1 METNKLSDAARAR
14 MYLLAKNG
22 YDVDKA
28 KRCWN
33 FVNDSKEAPAS
44 NRLGDGIY
52 LIGSDGAAVLFEG
65 KLTEAP
71 QSTEYIG
78 IVQGDRSVAVALTDI
93 AGGDDVTLT
102 DSDDVTLTDSDDK
115 TGDSQYYIKDYEE
128 AVQDY
133 DGETNTQH
141 LRKIGLNPQIKL
153 KDGEYIPSLGEL
165 YIICLN
171 QYAIN
176 EALKFVGGQP
186 LAKDWY
192 WSSTEYSATNAWGLN
207 LYDGYAGNL
216 TKATFKG
223 RVRPVSAFLR

>member
-33 FVNDSKEAPAS
+33 FVNDSKAPAS

-71 QSTEYIG
+71 QNTEYIG
-78 IVQGDRSVAVALTDI
+78 IVQGDHSVAVALTDI

-102 DSDDVTLTDSDDK
+102 GSDDK
-115 TGDSQYYIKDYEE
+115 TGDSQYYIEDYEE

-153 KDGEYIPSLGEL
+153 KDGDYIPSLVEL

-176 EALKFVGGQP
+176 EALKFVGGQQ

-192 WSSTEYSATNAWGLN
+192 WSSTEYSATYAWLLGLN
-207 LYDGYAGNL
+207 DGLAGYT
-216 TKATFKG
+216 TKASSKF
-223 RVRPVSAFLR
+223 RVRAVSAFLR

>member
-65 KLTEAP
+65 KLTKAP

-102 DSDDVTLTDSDDK
+102 DSDDK
-115 TGDSQYYIKDYEE
+115 TGDSQYYIGNYEE

-141 LRKIGLNPQIKL
+141 LRKIGLNPRIKL
-153 KDGEYIPSLGEL
+153 KDCEYIPSLGEL

-176 EALKFVGGQP
+176 EALKFVGGRP

-192 WSSTEYSATNAWGLN
+192 WSSTEYSATNAWFLDLN
-207 LYDGYAGNL
+207 NGYAGGN
-216 TKATFKG
+216 TKATYKL
-223 RVRPVSAFLR
+223 RVRAVSAFLR

>member
-22 YDVDKA
+22 CDVDKA

-33 FVNDSKEAPAS
+33 FVNDSKETPAS

-71 QSTEYIG
+71 QNTEYIG
-78 IVQGDRSVAVALTDI
+78 IVQGDHSVAVALTDI

-102 DSDDVTLTDSDDK
+102 GSDEK
-115 TGDSQYYIKDYEE
+115 TGDSQYYIEDYEE
-128 AVQDY
+128 AVLDY

-192 WSSTEYSATNAWGLN
+192 WSSTEYSATNAWHLGLN
-207 LYDGYAGNL
+207 DGYANFSA
-216 TKATFKG
+216 KATYKY

>member
-65 KLTEAP
+65 KLTKAP
-71 QSTEYIG
+71 QNTEYIG

-102 DSDDVTLTDSDDK
+102 DSDDK
-115 TGDSQYYIKDYEE
+115 TGDSQYYIEDYEE

-176 EALKFVGGQP
+176 EASHLLKIGTGAAP
-186 LAKDWY
+186 STARPTRGIWTSTTATRTTTASLRLRA
-192 WSSTEYSATNAWGLN
+192 STELGQFQHFY
-207 LYDGYAGNL
+207 
-216 TKATFKG
+216 
-223 RVRPVSAFLR
+223 VSS

>member
-28 KRCWN
+28 KKCWN
-33 FVNDSKEAPAS
+33 YVNDNKEAPAS

-65 KLTEAP
+65 KLTKAP
-71 QSTEYIG
+71 QNTEYIG

-102 DSDDVTLTDSDDK
+102 DSDDK
-115 TGDSQYYIKDYEE
+115 TGDSQYYIEGYEE

-192 WSSTEYSATNAWGLN
+192 WSSTESSAPYAWFLGLN
-207 LYDGYAGNL
+207 NGGAGSGTKAAGN
-216 TKATFKG
+216 F

>member
-14 MYLLAKNG
+14 MCLLAKNG

-65 KLTEAP
+65 KLSEAP
-71 QSTEYIG
+71 QNTEYIG

-102 DSDDVTLTDSDDK
+102 DSDDK
-115 TGDSQYYIKDYEE
+115 TGDSQYYIGNYEE

-133 DGETNTQH
+133 DGEINTQH

-192 WSSTEYSATNAWGLN
+192 WSSTEHSASYAWLLDLSDGL
-207 LYDGYAGNL
+207 AGGNP
-216 TKATFKG
+216 KATFKS
-223 RVRPVSAFLR
+223 RVRAVSAFLR

>member
-44 NRLGDGIY
+44 NRLGGGIY

-65 KLTEAP
+65 KLTKAP
-71 QSTEYIG
+71 QNTEYIG
-78 IVQGDRSVAVALTDI
+78 IVQGDHSVAVALTDI
-93 AGGDDVTLT
+93 AGGNE
-102 DSDDVTLTDSDDK
+102 VTLTDSDDK
-115 TGDSQYYIKDYEE
+115 TRDRQYHIEDYEE

-141 LRKIGLNPQIKL
+141 LCKIGLNPQIKL

-165 YIICLN
+165 YIICIN

-176 EALKFVGGQP
+176 EALKFAGGQP
-186 LAKDWY
+186 LAKSWY
-192 WSSTEYSATNAWGLN
+192 WSSTEYNAAYAWYLD
-207 LYDGYAGNL
+207 LYDGYAYNGG
-216 TKATFKG
+216 TKATYKN
-223 RVRPVSAFLR
+223 RVRPVLAFLR

>member
-1 METNKLSDAARAR
+1 METNKLSDAARVR

-65 KLTEAP
+65 KLTKAP
-71 QSTEYIG
+71 QNTEYIG

-102 DSDDVTLTDSDDK
+102 DSDDK
-115 TGDSQYYIKDYEE
+115 TGDSQYYIKNYEE
-128 AVQDY
+128 AGQDY

-165 YIICLN
+165 YIVCLN

-192 WSSTEYSATNAWGLN
+192 WSSTEYSATSAWGLG
-207 LYDGYAGNL
+207 LCDGLAIGY
-216 TKATFKG
+216 TKSTNKF

>member
-1 METNKLSDAARAR
+1 METNKLSDVARAR

-22 YDVDKA
+22 YDGDKA

-33 FVNDSKEAPAS
+33 FVNDSKEEPAS

-52 LIGSDGAAVLFEG
+52 LIGSDGTAVLFEG

-78 IVQGDRSVAVALTDI
+78 IVQGDRSVAVALTDM
-93 AGGDDVTLT
+93 AGGG
-102 DSDDVTLTDSDDK
+102 DVTLTDSDDK
-115 TGDSQYYIKDYEE
+115 TGDSQYYIEDYEE

-192 WSSTEYSATNAWGLN
+192 WSSTEYSALYAWDLN
-207 LYDGYAGNL
+207 LYNGIANNY
-216 TKATFKG
+216 TKATSKS
-223 RVRPVSAFLR
+223 RVRAVSAFLR

>member
-71 QSTEYIG
+71 QNTEYIG

-102 DSDDVTLTDSDDK
+102 DSDDK
-115 TGDSQYYIKDYEE
+115 TGDSQYYIGNYEE

-165 YIICLN
+165 CIICLN

-192 WSSTEYSATNAWGLN
+192 WSSTEYSAANAWYLGL
-207 LYDGYAGNL
+207 GNGGAASTL
-216 TKATFKG
+216 RRRTRAELGPFQHFY
-223 RVRPVSAFLR
+223 VSS

>member
-1 METNKLSDAARAR
+1 METNKLSDAYRVR

-33 FVNDSKEAPAS
+33 FVNDSKEEPAS

-52 LIGSDGAAVLFEG
+52 LIGRDSTAVLFEG

-78 IVQGDRSVAVALTDI
+78 IVQGDCSVAVALTDM
-93 AGGDDVTLT
+93 AGG
-102 DSDDVTLTDSDDK
+102 DDVTLTDSDDK
-115 TGDSQYYIKDYEE
+115 TGDSHYYIGNYEE

-133 DGETNTQH
+133 DGEINTQH

-192 WSSTEYSATNAWGLN
+192 WSSTECSATYAWHLGLN
-207 LYDGYAGNL
+207 YGFAGNG
-216 TKATFKG
+216 TKATGKN
-223 RVRPVSAFLR
+223 RVRAVSAFLL

>member
-14 MYLLAKNG
+14 MNLLAKNG
-22 YDVDKA
+22 YDVNKA

-33 FVNDSKEAPAS
+33 FVNDSKEEPAS

-52 LIGSDGAAVLFEG
+52 LIGSDSTAVLFEG

-78 IVQGDRSVAVALTDI
+78 IVQGDRSVAVALTDM
-93 AGGDDVTLT
+93 AGG
-102 DSDDVTLTDSDDK
+102 DDVTLTDSDDK
-115 TGDSQYYIKDYEE
+115 TGDSQYYIEDYEE

-192 WSSTEYSATNAWGLN
+192 WSSTECSASCAWGLGLDYGDAN
-207 LYDGYAGNL
+207 DTA
-216 TKATFKG
+216 KATRKG
-223 RVRPVSAFLR
+223 RVRAVSAFLR

>member
-1 METNKLSDAARAR
+1 METNKLSDAARTR

-22 YDVDKA
+22 FDVDKA

-33 FVNDSKEAPAS
+33 FVNDSKAPAS
-44 NRLGDGIY
+44 NRLDDGIY

-71 QSTEYIG
+71 QNTEYIG
-78 IVQGDRSVAVALTDI
+78 IVQGDHSVAVALTDI

-102 DSDDVTLTDSDDK
+102 GSDDK
-115 TGDSQYYIKDYEE
+115 TGDSQYYIEDYEE

-153 KDGEYIPSLGEL
+153 KDGEYIPSLGDL

-192 WSSTEYSATNAWGLN
+192 WSSTEYSATGAWTLN
-207 LYDGYAGNL
+207 LYNGCATYY
-216 TKATFKG
+216 TKAAYKN
-223 RVRPVSAFLR
+223 RVRAISAFLR

>member
-65 KLTEAP
+65 KLTKAP
-71 QSTEYIG
+71 QNTEYIG

-93 AGGDDVTLT
+93 AGGDDV
-102 DSDDVTLTDSDDK
+102 VLTDSDDK

-133 DGETNTQH
+133 IRPSIASGAP
-141 LRKIGLNPQIKL
+141 KISP
-153 KDGEYIPSLGEL
+153 
-165 YIICLN
+165 
-171 QYAIN
+171 
-176 EALKFVGGQP
+176 
-186 LAKDWY
+186 
-192 WSSTEYSATNAWGLN
+192 T
-207 LYDGYAGNL
+207 
-216 TKATFKG
+216 
-223 RVRPVSAFLR
+223 

>member
-14 MYLLAKNG
+14 MYLLVKNG

-65 KLTEAP
+65 KLTKAP
-71 QSTEYIG
+71 QNTEYIG

-93 AGGDDVTLT
+93 AGGDDV
-102 DSDDVTLTDSDDK
+102 VLTDSDDK

-192 WSSTEYSATNAWGLN
+192 WSSTEYSATYAWN
-207 LYDGYAGNL
+207 LYLNDGGADYS
-216 TKATFKG
+216 TKATGKG

>member
-14 MYLLAKNG
+14 MYLLAKKG

-33 FVNDSKEAPAS
+33 FVNDSKEEPAS

-78 IVQGDRSVAVALTDI
+78 IVQGDHSVAVALTDM
-93 AGGDDVTLT
+93 AGGN
-102 DSDDVTLTDSDDK
+102 DVTLTDSDDK
-115 TGDSQYYIKDYEE
+115 TGDSQYYIEDYEE

-192 WSSTEYSATNAWGLN
+192 WSSTECSATFAWYLYLNYGNASYG
-207 LYDGYAGNL
+207 
-216 TKATFKG
+216 TKATYKY
-223 RVRPVSAFLR
+223 RVRAVSAFLR

>member
-14 MYLLAKNG
+14 IYLLAKNG

-33 FVNDSKEAPAS
+33 FVNDNKEAPAS

-65 KLTEAP
+65 KLTKAP
-71 QSTEYIG
+71 QNTEYIG

-102 DSDDVTLTDSDDK
+102 DSDDK
-115 TGDSQYYIKDYEE
+115 TGDSQYYIEDYEE

-165 YIICLN
+165 YII
-171 QYAIN
+171 
-176 EALKFVGGQP
+176 
-186 LAKDWY
+186 
-192 WSSTEYSATNAWGLN
+192 
-207 LYDGYAGNL
+207 
-216 TKATFKG
+216 
-223 RVRPVSAFLR
+223 

>member
-14 MYLLAKNG
+14 IYLLAKNG

-33 FVNDSKEAPAS
+33 FVNDNKEAPAS

-65 KLTEAP
+65 KLTKAP
-71 QSTEYIG
+71 QNTEYIG

-102 DSDDVTLTDSDDK
+102 DSDDK
-115 TGDSQYYIKDYEE
+115 TGDSQYYIEDYEE

-192 WSSTEYSATNAWGLN
+192 WSSTEYSATHAWGLSSTTAARTAA
-207 LYDGYAGNL
+207 LRRRTRTELGQFQHFY
-216 TKATFKG
+216 
-223 RVRPVSAFLR
+223 VSS

>member
-71 QSTEYIG
+71 QNTEYIG

-102 DSDDVTLTDSDDK
+102 DSDDK
-115 TGDSQYYIKDYEE
+115 TGDS
-128 AVQDY
+128 
-133 DGETNTQH
+133 
-141 LRKIGLNPQIKL
+141 P
-153 KDGEYIPSLGEL
+153 
-165 YIICLN
+165 
-171 QYAIN
+171 
-176 EALKFVGGQP
+176 
-186 LAKDWY
+186 
-192 WSSTEYSATNAWGLN
+192 
-207 LYDGYAGNL
+207 AGNN
-216 TKATFKG
+216 G
-223 RVRPVSAFLR
+223 SPD

>member
-1 METNKLSDAARAR
+1 METNKLSDAARTR

-65 KLTEAP
+65 KLTKAP
-71 QSTEYIG
+71 QNTEYIG

-93 AGGDDVTLT
+93 AGGDNVVLT
-102 DSDDVTLTDSDDK
+102 DSDDE

-192 WSSTEYSATNAWGLN
+192 WSSTEYSATYAWALYLNHGLARN
-207 LYDGYAGNL
+207 LSA
-216 TKATFKG
+216 KATDKY

>member
-14 MYLLAKNG
+14 MYRLAKKG

-71 QSTEYIG
+71 QNTEYIG

-102 DSDDVTLTDSDDK
+102 DSDDK
-115 TGDSQYYIKDYEE
+115 TGDSQYYIENYEE

-141 LRKIGLNPQIKL
+141 LHKIGLNPQIKL

-192 WSSTEYSATNAWGLN
+192 WSSTEYSATSAWS
-207 LYDGYAGNL
+207 LYLDGGYAGL
-216 TKATFKG
+216 DAKAAGKS
-223 RVRPVSAFLR
+223 RVRAVSAFLR

>member
-71 QSTEYIG
+71 QNTEYIG

-102 DSDDVTLTDSDDK
+102 DSDDK
-115 TGDSQYYIKDYEE
+115 TGDSQYYIENYEE

-141 LRKIGLNPQIKL
+141 LHKIGLNPQIKL

-192 WSSTEYSATNAWGLN
+192 WSSTEFSATYAWSLYLN
-207 LYDGYAGNL
+207 DVNSRYG
-216 TKATFKG
+216 TKATFKF
-223 RVRPVSAFLR
+223 RVMVFSAFLR

>member
-14 MYLLAKNG
+14 IYLLAKNG
-22 YDVDKA
+22 YNVDKA

-65 KLTEAP
+65 KLTKAP
-71 QSTEYIG
+71 QNTEYIG

-102 DSDDVTLTDSDDK
+102 DSDDK
-115 TGDSQYYIKDYEE
+115 TGDSQYYIGNYEE

-192 WSSTEYSATNAWGLN
+192 WSSTEFSATYAWGLTLLN
-207 LYDGYAGNL
+207 GHAYYY
-216 TKATFKG
+216 TKATYKI
-223 RVRPVSAFLR
+223 RVRAVSAFLR

>member
-14 MYLLAKNG
+14 MDLLAKNG

-28 KRCWN
+28 KRRWN
-33 FVNDSKEAPAS
+33 SVNDSKEEPAS

-78 IVQGDRSVAVALTDI
+78 IVQGDHSVAVALTDM
-93 AGGDDVTLT
+93 AGGN
-102 DSDDVTLTDSDDK
+102 DVTLTDSDDK
-115 TGDSQYYIKDYEE
+115 TGDSQYYIEDYEE

-192 WSSTEYSATNAWGLN
+192 WSSTEYSATNAWHLRLN
-207 LYDGYAGNL
+207 YGGAYGY
-216 TKATFKG
+216 TKAASQG
-223 RVRPVSAFLR
+223 RVRAVSAFLR

>member
-1 METNKLSDAARAR
+1 METNKLRDAARAR

-65 KLTEAP
+65 KLTKAP
-71 QSTEYIG
+71 QNTEYIG

-93 AGGDDVTLT
+93 AGGDDV
-102 DSDDVTLTDSDDK
+102 VLTDSDDK

-141 LRKIGLNPQIKL
+141 LRKIGLNPRIKL

-192 WSSTEYSATNAWGLN
+192 WSSTECSATFAWGLG
-207 LYDGYAGNL
+207 LGDGFAYSN
-216 TKATFKG
+216 TKAAYKL

>member
-71 QSTEYIG
+71 QNTEYIG
-78 IVQGDRSVAVALTDI
+78 IVQGDRSVAVTLTDI
-93 AGGDDVTLT
+93 AGG
-102 DSDDVTLTDSDDK
+102 DDVTLTDSDDK
-115 TGDSQYYIKDYEE
+115 TGDSQYYIENYEE

-141 LRKIGLNPQIKL
+141 LHKIGLNPQIKL
-153 KDGEYIPSLGEL
+153 KDGKYIPSLGEL

-192 WSSTEYSATNAWGLN
+192 WSSTEFSATHAWSLYLN
-207 LYDGYAGNL
+207 NGSASGTTGAAAKL
-216 TKATFKG
+216 
-223 RVRPVSAFLR
+223 RVRAVSAFLR

>member
-1 METNKLSDAARAR
+1 METNKLSGAARTR

-65 KLTEAP
+65 KLTEA
-71 QSTEYIG
+71 QLYTEYIG

-93 AGGDDVTLT
+93 AGGDN
-102 DSDDVTLTDSDDK
+102 VTLTDSDDK
-115 TGDSQYYIKDYEE
+115 TGDSQYYIENYEE

-165 YIICLN
+165 CIICLN
-171 QYAIN
+171 QYTIN

-192 WSSTEYSATNAWGLN
+192 WSSTESSATHAWYLTLGN
-207 LYDGYAGNL
+207 GYAGSG
-216 TKATFKG
+216 TKATNGF
-223 RVRPVSAFLR
+223 RVRAVSAFLL

>member
-1 METNKLSDAARAR
+1 M
-14 MYLLAKNG
+14 
-22 YDVDKA
+22 
-28 KRCWN
+28 
-33 FVNDSKEAPAS
+33 
-44 NRLGDGIY
+44 
-52 LIGSDGAAVLFEG
+52 
-65 KLTEAP
+65 
-71 QSTEYIG
+71 
-78 IVQGDRSVAVALTDI
+78 QGDRSIAVALTDM

-102 DSDDVTLTDSDDK
+102 DSDDE
-115 TGDSQYYIKDYEE
+115 TGDSQYYIEDYEE

-192 WSSTEYSATNAWGLN
+192 WSSTEYSATSAWGLYLN
-207 LYDGYAGNL
+207 GGYAFNG
-216 TKATFKG
+216 TKATRKY
-223 RVRPVSAFLR
+223 RVRAVSAFLR

>member
-33 FVNDSKEAPAS
+33 FVNDSKEKPAS

-78 IVQGDRSVAVALTDI
+78 IVQGDHSVAVALTDM
-93 AGGDDVTLT
+93 AGGN
-102 DSDDVTLTDSDDK
+102 DVTLTDSDDK
-115 TGDSQYYIKDYEE
+115 TGDSQYYIEDYEEAVQDYEE

-192 WSSTEYSATNAWGLN
+192 WSSTEFSATNAWNLN
-207 LYDGYAGNL
+207 LYNGYAGNY
-216 TKATFKG
+216 TKASNKG
-223 RVRPVSAFLR
+223 RVRAVSAFLR

>member
-14 MYLLAKNG
+14 IYLLAKNG
-22 YDVDKA
+22 YNVDKA

-65 KLTEAP
+65 KLTKAP
-71 QSTEYIG
+71 QNTEYID

-102 DSDDVTLTDSDDK
+102 DSDDK
-115 TGDSQYYIKDYEE
+115 TGDSQYYIGNYEE

-192 WSSTEYSATNAWGLN
+192 WSSTEYSATTAWNLN
-207 LYDGYAGNL
+207 LYGGLAAYGA
-216 TKATFKG
+216 KATG
-223 RVRPVSAFLR
+223 TNRVRPVSAFLR

>member
-33 FVNDSKEAPAS
+33 FVNDSKEAQAS
-44 NRLGDGIY
+44 NRLGGGIY

-65 KLTEAP
+65 KLTAAP
-71 QSTEYIG
+71 QNTEYIG

-93 AGGDDVTLT
+93 AGGNDVTLT
-102 DSDDVTLTDSDDK
+102 NSDDK
-115 TGDSQYYIKDYEE
+115 TGDSQYYIEDYEG

-153 KDGEYIPSLGEL
+153 KAGEYIPSLGEL

-192 WSSTEYSATNAWGLN
+192 WSSTEFSAAHAWFLDLDYGGALS
-207 LYDGYAGNL
+207 G
-216 TKATFKG
+216 TKAAYKS

>member
-1 METNKLSDAARAR
+1 M
-14 MYLLAKNG
+14 
-22 YDVDKA
+22 
-28 KRCWN
+28 
-33 FVNDSKEAPAS
+33 
-44 NRLGDGIY
+44 
-52 LIGSDGAAVLFEG
+52 FEG

-71 QSTEYIG
+71 QNTEYIG
-78 IVQGDRSVAVALTDI
+78 IVQGDHSVAVALTDI

-102 DSDDVTLTDSDDK
+102 GSDDK
-115 TGDSQYYIKDYEE
+115 TGDSQYYIEDYEE

-192 WSSTEYSATNAWGLN
+192 WSSTEYSATSAWYLGL
-207 LYDGYAGNL
+207 DTGDADISP
-216 TKATFKG
+216 KAANKN

>member
-1 METNKLSDAARAR
+1 MNKRFLKFKYAAIRR
-14 MYLLAKNG
+14 YG
-22 YDVDKA
+22 E
-28 KRCWN
+28 KRWT
-33 FVNDSKEAPAS
+33 AS

-65 KLTEAP
+65 KLTKAP

-102 DSDDVTLTDSDDK
+102 DSDDK
-115 TGDSQYYIKDYEE
+115 TGDSQYYIWNYEE

-192 WSSTEYSATNAWGLN
+192 WSSTEYSATTAWLLD
-207 LYDGYAGNL
+207 LYNGFANFY
-216 TKATFKG
+216 TKATGKT
-223 RVRPVSAFLR
+223 RVRAVSAFLR